1 MNTHP
6 TLVCRHT
13 ALDDGERAVLAIID
27 HHLAAVAVQHV
38 TVDVVSQRL
47 GAASGDDGLRRIHH

>member
-1 MNTHP
+1 MH
-6 TLVCRHT
+6 TLRLLAYRHA
-13 ALDDGERAVLAIID
+13 ALGDGQRAVLAILA

-47 GAASGDDGLRRIHH
+47 GAASGHDGLRRIHH